1 MRLSSDE
8 VSELLLAMSETMS
21 PLPWQL
27 LLFGSRTDDLLK
39 GGDIDLLVVL
49 ENEEDWNAACGFKT
63 ALLVAMKDRVGE
75 QRIDLVFTTEDRI
88 SKSAFLE
95 RIRSSALLLGLNS

>member
-8 VSELLLAMSETMS
+8 VAELLLAMSETMS

-63 ALLVAMKDRVGE
+63 ALLVAMKDRLGE
-75 QRIDLVFTTEDRI
+75 QRIDLAFVTNDWV
-88 SKSAFLE
+88 SKSAF
-95 RIRSSALLLGLNS
+95 SAHVRPGAVLPGSNW